1 MKRSTY
7 SSFVDVRKALYELR
21 FNNSPF
27 YKMAA
32 VNTNVVHT
40 YQMHHS
46 ELSCLC
52 QNVCF
57 TEKKINFLNFVIV
70 TIVFVKMVADK
81 TNNNNK
87 QKIYNSVAAGYPV
100 RRRCKTNNYTKT
112 RS

>member
-1 MKRSTY
+1 MFPRGGAISNILSLTWSDMHIYIVKDGGRQELISPHLMKRSTY

-52 QNVCF
+52 
-57 TEKKINFLNFVIV
+57 
-70 TIVFVKMVADK
+70 
-81 TNNNNK
+81 
-87 QKIYNSVAAGYPV
+87 
-100 RRRCKTNNYTKT
+100 
-112 RS
+112 